1 MQHTKLNSRVWI
13 KVRIMQ
19 TNYRMNTLLPFIT
32 LNPRLAYDID
42 KIFSVNI
49 SPLHP
54 AKSLSLV

>member
-1 MQHTKLNSRVWI
+1 
-13 KVRIMQ
+13 MQ
-19 TNYRMNTLLPFIT
+19 TNYRMNNLLPFIT

-42 KIFSVNI
+42 KKISVNI